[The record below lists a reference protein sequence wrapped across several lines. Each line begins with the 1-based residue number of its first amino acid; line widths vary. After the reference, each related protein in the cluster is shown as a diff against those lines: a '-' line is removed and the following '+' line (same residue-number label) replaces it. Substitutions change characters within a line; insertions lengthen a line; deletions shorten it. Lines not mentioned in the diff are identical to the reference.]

1 MEAGLQVTVL
11 GRFSRIYRLVASVS
25 DLSCSGGTAPVSYQC
40 YALHTRYCWPDL
52 DNFKFEASSQDEG
65 NDSTKGTASAPMQN
79 PLLKLRLR
87 VLCDFNRLQAP
98 KDRLSPLS
106 QMLTPIWSVSA
117 PAVSA
122 PRRTLQDHAP
132 ERSINSSRS
141 SSSSSSCY

>member
-98 KDRLSPLS
+98 QRSAFPTEPDAHTDLERLRACGFCTSENAARS
-106 QMLTPIWSVSA
+106 CA
-117 PAVSA
+117 
-122 PRRTLQDHAP
+122 RTQ
-132 ERSINSSRS
+132 
-141 SSSSSSCY
+141 YQ